1 MANPPAAD
9 ALVGTAI
16 AERYRII
23 SRIGAGGMGIAYRA
37 WDRDAGIPVV
47 IKTPKRSCLDDPRF
61 KERFARET
69 RLLQALD
76 HPHVVPIRD
85 MGEHEG
91 LPYVVMRFLPGGSLS
106 NRRLRDEHGK
116 PRANPPGMLHFWL
129 PAVASALDHI
139 HTRGIVHRDVKPG
152 NIFFDAFWGAFV
164 GDFGIAKIVEDTD
177 GFEREQT
184 LTATGMVTGTPEY
197 MAPERFTPRATID
210 GRADQYA
217 LAVMVYEL
225 LSGTRPFR
233 GESSHLIVEVLT
245 QPPPPVVSPKVDL
258 PATLVDAVRWGLAK
272 APDDRFPDCSAFARA
287 VLQEVA
293 PMADEPDIAR
303 LLCPQCANLLKL
315 PVDAVGRIGKC
326 PKCRKKM
333 KVADDLGALWLLD
346 EERRTRRARTRVP
359 DADAETEA
367 SDVSDGPDASDATP
381 DTGGVALTP
390 TPADGSETLPS
401 ALMRLD
407 TTPPPRRAVPAAR
420 PLPAPS
426 WWLAGGVAAGVAAV
440 LGIAAVTLLPT
451 AGLGP
456 SPRRPSGTY
465 AERLARARTAL
476 EADPRSAADNEFL
489 GRHLCF
495 KTGDWDEGL
504 PLLARGADDALAQA
518 AAAELGA
525 GADPAALIRA
535 AKAWWDIAAG
545 ALTSTDEAWLPIRA
559 HTKALYLA
567 NVTKLTDRGTIAFV
581 ERWLD
586 DDADVRQLVGNKRPG
601 GVAQPP
607 AARPPAAR

>member
-1 MANPPAAD
+1 MATPSSED
-9 ALVGTAI
+9 TLVGAVI

-37 WDRDAGIPVV
+37 WDRDTGVPVV

-85 MGEHEG
+85 LGEHEG

-139 HTRGIVHRDVKPG
+139 HARGIVHRDVKPG

-164 GDFGIAKIVEDTD
+164 GDFGIAKIVDDSD
-177 GFEREQT
+177 GFERERT

-210 GRADQYA
+210 GRTDQYA
-217 LAVMVYEL
+217 LAVMVYEM
-225 LSGTRPFR
+225 LSGGRPFR

-245 QPPPPVVSPKVDL
+245 QSPPPLVSPKVDL

-272 APDDRFPDCSAFARA
+272 SPDDRFPDCSAFSRA

-346 EERRTRRARTRVP
+346 EERRTRRSRSRGP
-359 DADAETEA
+359 DAEAETEA
-367 SDVSDGPDASDATP
+367 SDASP
-381 DTGGVALTP
+381 DTGGLALTP
-390 TPADGSETLPS
+390 TPSEGSETLPS
-401 ALMRLD
+401 GIVRLD
-407 TTPPPRRAVPAAR
+407 TTPPPRRAAPPPR
-420 PLPAPS
+420 PPLPLPLPS
-426 WWLAGGVAAGVAAV
+426 WWLAGGAAAGVAAV
-440 LGIAAVTLLPT
+440 LGIAAVTLLP
-451 AGLGP
+451 AGGP
-456 SPRRPSGTY
+456 EPGPRRSAGTY

-476 EADPRSAADNEFL
+476 EADPRSAADNAFV

-495 KTGDWDEGL
+495 KTGDWVEGL
-504 PLLARGADDALAQA
+504 PLLARGGDDALARA
-518 AAAELGA
+518 AAAELAA

-535 AKAWWDIAAG
+535 AKAWWDIAAD
-545 ALTSTDEAWLPIRA
+545 ALPSTDEAWLPIRA
-559 HTKALYLA
+559 HAKALYLA
-567 NVTKLTDRGTIAFV
+567 NVTKLSDRATVTFV

-586 DDADVRQLVGNKRPG
+586 NDADFLQLVGNKRPG
-601 GVAQPP
+601 G
-607 AARPPAAR
+607 AARPPAANPAAAKPPAAP

>member
-1 MANPPAAD
+1 MATPSSGD
-9 ALVGTAI
+9 ALVGAAI

-37 WDRDAGIPVV
+37 WDREAGVPVV

-61 KERFARET
+61 KERFAREA

-106 NRRLRDEHGK
+106 NRRLRDEHGR

-139 HTRGIVHRDVKPG
+139 HARGIVHRDVKPG

-164 GDFGIAKIVEDTD
+164 GDFGIAKIVDDSD
-177 GFEREQT
+177 GFERERT

-225 LSGTRPFR
+225 LSGGRPFR

-245 QPPPPVVSPKVDL
+245 QPPPVLVSPKVDL

-272 APDDRFPDCSAFARA
+272 SPDDRFPDCSAFARA
-287 VLQEVA
+287 VLQEV
-293 PMADEPDIAR
+293 PRMADEPDIAR

-346 EERRTRRARTRVP
+346 EERRTRRARSRGP
-359 DADAETEA
+359 DAEAETEA
-367 SDVSDGPDASDATP
+367 SDGIP

-390 TPADGSETLPS
+390 TPPDGSETLPS
-401 ALMRLD
+401 GIVRLD
-407 TTPPPRRAVPAAR
+407 TTPPPRRVAPPRRA
-420 PLPAPS
+420 LLPS
-426 WWLAGGVAAGVAAV
+426 WWLAGGAAVGVATV
-440 LGIAAVTLLPT
+440 LGIAAVTLQPV
-451 AGLGP
+451 AGPEGGAG
-456 SPRRPSGTY
+456 RPAGSAAGRL
-465 AERLARARTAL
+465 ERARAAL
-476 EADPRSAADNEFL
+476 QANPRSAADNEL
-489 GRHLCF
+489 VGRHLCF
-495 KTGDWDEGL
+495 KAGDWDEGL
-504 PLLARGADDALAQA
+504 PLLARGGDGALAKA
-518 AAAELGA
+518 AAAELRARA
-525 GADPAALIRA
+525 GDPPDPAALIRA
-535 AKAWWDIAAG
+535 AKTWWDIVADT
-545 ALTSTDEAWLPIRA
+545 LPSTDEAWLPIRA

-567 NVTKLTDRGTIAFV
+567 NVAKLTDRPTITFV

-586 DDADVRQLVGNKRPG
+586 DDTDFLQLVGNKRPG
-601 GVAQPP
+601 VPASPP
-607 AARPPAAR
+607 AAR